1 MKNLHLMAAGA
12 ALLVQVSGANAA
24 DYNWRYVG
32 VINSA
37 HDYAKI
43 MIEGFERVEERTD
56 GALGIEYVS
65 YGETP
70 YKATDSL
77 TLVRDGL
84 VEMTEWIPA
93 YNAST
98 YPLLAGPELPFVM
111 PELRDAAGF
120 QESKIK
126 AWSTPT
132 ISDYKQ
138 SIIDEHGAVSLSTQF
153 YDPINI
159 WFTDVVTDIEGM
171 KGKKVRAFSPVQA
184 DFLNAAG
191 ASPVNI
197 AAAEAY
203 TGLQRGVID
212 GVITGAGAV
221 VSFKWSEVL
230 NSGFTTNLTLL
241 SFDMVAAEA
250 KLDELPDDVR
260 AVLVEE
266 MGNVEAE
273 IRELMPKA
281 YEQKIAELKEGGLTI
296 TNPSPDLYAEFH
308 RIAVEDVFPAWAE
321 QAGPKAEEILSD
333 FGIDLN

>member
-1 MKNLHLMAAGA
+1 MRTHQIMAAGA
-12 ALLVQVSGANAA
+12 ALLVQVSGAYAA
-24 DYNWRYVG
+24 DHNWRYVG
-32 VINSA
+32 VINAA

-56 GALGIEYVS
+56 GALRIEYVS

-70 YKATDSL
+70 YKATDAL

-93 YNAST
+93 YYAST
-98 YPLLAGPELPFVM
+98 YPLLAGPELPFVTA
-111 PELRDAAGF
+111 ELKDAAGF
-120 QESKIK
+120 QAATLE

-132 ISDYKQ
+132 ISEYKQ
-138 SIIDEHGAVSLSTQF
+138 GIIDEHGAVSLSTQF

-159 WFTDVVTDIEGM
+159 WFTDEVTDIEGM

-184 DFLNAAG
+184 DFLTSAG

-221 VSFKWSEVL
+221 VSFKWNEVL
-230 NSGFTTNLTLL
+230 ESGFTTNLTLL
-241 SFDMVAAEA
+241 SFDMVAAES
-250 KLDELPDDVR
+250 KLNELPEEVR

-266 MGNVEAE
+266 MANVEAE

-281 YEQKIAELKEGGLTI
+281 YEEKIAELKEEGLTI
-296 TNPSPDLYAEFH
+296 TNPSPELYGEFH
-308 RIAVEDVFPAWAE
+308 RMAVEEVFPAWAE
-321 QAGPKAEEILSD
+321 QAGPQAEEILSD
-333 FGIDLN
+333 FGIELN

>member
-1 MKNLHLMAAGA
+1 MRTHQIMAAGA
-12 ALLVQVSGANAA
+12 ALLVQVSGAYAA
-24 DYNWRYVG
+24 DHNWRYVG
-32 VINSA
+32 VINAA

-56 GALGIEYVS
+56 GALRIEYVS

-70 YKATDSL
+70 YKATDAL

-93 YNAST
+93 YYAST
-98 YPLLAGPELPFVM
+98 YPLLAGPELPFVTA
-111 PELRDAAGF
+111 ELKDAAGF
-120 QESKIK
+120 QAATLE

-132 ISDYKQ
+132 ISEYKQ
-138 SIIDEHGAVSLSTQF
+138 GIIDEHGAVSLSTQF

-159 WFTDVVTDIEGM
+159 WFTDEVTDIEGM

-184 DFLNAAG
+184 DFLTSAG

-221 VSFKWSEVL
+221 VSFKWNEVL
-230 NSGFTTNLTLL
+230 ESGFTTNLTLL
-241 SFDMVAAEA
+241 SFDMVAAES
-250 KLDELPDDVR
+250 KLNELPEEVR

-266 MGNVEAE
+266 MANVEAE

-281 YEQKIAELKEGGLTI
+281 YEEKIAELKEEGLTI
-296 TNPSPDLYAEFH
+296 TNPSPELYGEFH
-308 RIAVEDVFPAWAE
+308 RIAVEEVFPAWAE
-321 QAGPKAEEILSD
+321 QAGPQAEEILSD
-333 FGIDLN
+333 FGIELN